1 MIRRLNYTGRRKI
14 PRDLIRISLYRNGGV
29 DEFDAFIRTDGLEL
43 PPSARVFVEA
53 YHKSDW
59 MRFDFGSVG
68 VPALPAD
75 RRLTAFYEGV
85 RVLFRVKIV
94 SADGD
99 AGKILAEAD
108 RLSPLSPD
116 EDSDRDP
123 LLPVRTVA
131 GMRDQIWRVMWE
143 NGPVLEL
150 NKGEPEIK
158 HLLTTDPRF
167 KWLVL
172 PEMLRTILTR
182 LLAEEMDEDDET
194 SQVKRWLEFAASL
207 HPDPP
212 PRAEDRD
219 PELIEN
225 WVDEVVSAF
234 CRRHRALDHWKL
246 AVKPQDDLF
255 PGT

>member
-14 PRDLIRISLYRNGGV
+14 PRELIRISLYRNGGV

-43 PPSARVFVEA
+43 PSSARVFVEA
-53 YHKSDW
+53 YYKSDW
-59 MRFDFGSVG
+59 MRFDFGRVG
-68 VPALPAD
+68 APALPSD
-75 RRLTAFYEGV
+75 RRLTAFYEGA

-94 SADGD
+94 SADSD
-99 AGKILAEAD
+99 AGKILAEVD
-108 RLSPLSPD
+108 RLLPLSQD

-123 LLPVRTVA
+123 LLPVRIVG
-131 GMRDQIWRVMWE
+131 GMGEQIWRVTWE

-150 NKGEPEIK
+150 TKSEPEIK
-158 HLLTTDPRF
+158 HLLTADPRF

-182 LLAEEMDEDDET
+182 LLAEEMDEDDAT
-194 SQVKRWLEFAASL
+194 SPVKRWLEFATSL

-212 PRAEDRD
+212 PRADERD
-219 PELIEN
+219 PELIEI

-234 CRRHRALDHWKL
+234 CRRHRTLDHWKL

-255 PGT
+255 SGT